1 MSSVQDFGELAAITG
16 EAIGPPGQRRFRLCM
31 LAPDA
36 ATAACW
42 MEKEQLAALGEA
54 MEQVLR
60 DQGYAH
66 TPRPLDDATQE
77 PVFPLNADIEFRVGR
92 LSVGLNAE
100 ERRIFVT
107 AGDAPEGES
116 DEVGEVH
123 ASIDYEQAHT
133 LAAQIKEVVAAG
145 RQPCPLCKGPLEPSG
160 HVCVKT
166 NGHHPH

>member
-1 MSSVQDFGELAAITG
+1 MSDVQDFGQLAAILG

-31 LAPDA
+31 MADNNS
-36 ATAACW
+36 TAACW

-60 DQGYAH
+60 DQGYTH
-66 TPRPLDDATQE
+66 SPRPLDDEHPE
-77 PVFPLNADIEFRVGR
+77 PVFPLNADVEFRVGR
-92 LSVGLNAE
+92 LSVGLDTGE
-100 ERRIFVT
+100 QRIFVT

-116 DEVGEVH
+116 DEVGEVR
-123 ASIDYEQAHT
+123 ASIGYEQAHV
-133 LAAQIKEVVAAG
+133 LAAQIKDVVAAG